1 MTTLEIE
8 ERIKDLREKLESR
21 TDQSSYLYKPINLF
35 ESLEVGDILVAKRKN
50 QHDEEE
56 KFVKILDNRS
66 SSMNY
71 YPAVVYNIINLE
83 SEGFMGLSEESW
95 EIIYINKEPP
105 KIDSVKI
112 LDFCKNFCIMGCEG
126 CPIKQT
132 INEKT

>member
-66 SSMNY
+66 FGEKY
-71 YPAVVYNIINLE
+71 YPAVVYNITNLK

-95 EIIYINKEPP
+95 EIIYINKDPK
-105 KIDSVKI
+105 KIDTRFMN
-112 LDFCKNFCIMGCEG
+112 FCKNFCIMDCEG
-126 CPIKQT
+126 CPIKQI